1 MQRASVARP
10 DHARRGTIAASRLTP
25 RVETKAS
32 AISNFAMI
40 AAQTFRPKTSEFTSD
55 TGRKPF
61 GFSHEELDG
70 ESYYEGEFRCSLRHG
85 QGTLHS
91 PTTGQRY
98 EGAFHCDRCHGMGT
112 LTTEDGTYKGLWRHG
127 QKHGEGEFAA
137 ATGSRYHGQW
147 ECNRKHGKG
156 IQEYLNG
163 DRYDG
168 YWFNGMCSGHG
179 VYFFK
184 DGARYEGV
192 WSHGR
197 YDGPGVLVRA
207 DGSAERQW
215 HRSGLLMK
223 REVIVSEEAMRVQD
237 GLNTA
242 VNRHVE
248 VMQGQTR
255 TDALKSVKLEK
266 LQPSKF
272 ALPRETAGMD
282 LTAPPLL
289 PKCSPAPL
297 ADARP
302 QESLVPP
309 PPVTACEPRS
319 CVYAS

>member
-1 MQRASVARP
+1 MFHAPRSTIVASGV
-10 DHARRGTIAASRLTP
+10 TP

-32 AISNFAMI
+32 TISNFAMI
-40 AAQTFRPKTSEFTSD
+40 AAHTFRPKTSEFASD

-70 ESYYEGEFRCSLRHG
+70 ESYYEGEFRCSMRHG
-85 QGTLHS
+85 HGTLHS

-98 EGAFHCDRCHGMGT
+98 EGEFHCDRFHGLGE
-112 LTTEDGTYKGLWRHG
+112 LTSEEGTYKGHWRHG
-127 QKHGEGEFAA
+127 QKHGEGEFIAA
-137 ATGSRYHGQW
+137 SDSTANASRYHGQW
-147 ECNRKHGKG
+147 ESNRKHGRG
-156 IQEYLNG
+156 VQEYLNG
-163 DRYDG
+163 DRYEG
-168 YWFNGMCSGHG
+168 FWFNGMCSGHG
-179 VYFFK
+179 MYYFK

-197 YDGPGVLVRA
+197 YDGPGILIGP

-223 REVIVSEEAMRVQD
+223 REVIVQEEAGRVQE
-237 GLNTA
+237 GFSTA
-242 VNRHVE
+242 VNRQVE

-255 TDALKSVKLEK
+255 ADALKSVKLQK
-266 LQPSKF
+266 LQPSKY

-289 PKCSPAPL
+289 PKCGPAPL

-302 QESLVPP
+302 QEALVPP
-309 PPVTACEPRS
+309 PPATAC
-319 CVYAS
+319 AQ